1 MIGRVVMGNYI
12 FLFDLDSTVTRQ
24 EILPTIAK
32 EMGIYEKM
40 CSLTESTMRGE
51 VPFSQSFLKRVE
63 LLRDIP
69 VPEVSYRIA
78 KIQLNERL
86 ASFIRKYK
94 ERCYIVTGNLDVWID
109 KLVAFLEMEKNT
121 FCSRAVVKD
130 GYIQNV
136 ISVVD
141 KNAVVSQMVHP
152 FVAVGDGNN
161 DAEMVDAAKVGI
173 GYGGVR
179 EIAPSVLACADYAF
193 YDEDRLVDF
202 LERLL

>member
-1 MIGRVVMGNYI
+1 MSGYI
-12 FLFDLDSTVTRQ
+12 FLFGLDSTLTRQ
-24 EILPTIAK
+24 EILPTVAK

-40 CSLTESTMRGE
+40 CSLTESTMGG
-51 VPFSQSFLKRVE
+51 VPFSQSFLRRVE
-63 LLRDIP
+63 LLKDIP
-69 VPEVSYRIA
+69 VSEISYRIA

-86 ASFIRKYK
+86 ALFIRRYR

-141 KNAVVSQMVHP
+141 KNAVVSQMVLP

-161 DAEMVDAAKVGI
+161 DAEMVDAARVGI

-179 EIAPSVLACADYAF
+179 EIAPSVLTCADYAF